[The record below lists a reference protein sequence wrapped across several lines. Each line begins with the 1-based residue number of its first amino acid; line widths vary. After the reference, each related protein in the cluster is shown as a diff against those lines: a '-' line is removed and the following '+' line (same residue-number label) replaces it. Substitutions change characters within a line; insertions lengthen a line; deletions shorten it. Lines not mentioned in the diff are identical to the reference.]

1 MIPRLG
7 YGNSKTC
14 SNSFRPV
21 KICLHR
27 ALWIWFSQKLY
38 STSKVSETLLTF
50 MCIFCSIFFYH
61 CLLDLISKSL
71 EFWLL
76 MYSAQICQLSF
87 LLGMNTHS
95 FPTTS
100 CFNSNLPIFHL
111 GDVPAN
117 FQMSGLVWLLVGTWP
132 FLCLSAGSNYSCFS
146 HIQNTFTFF
155 PGLPTLT
162 VMAPVSWC
170 AWGQE
175 ADEARWSHSASWFR
189 DLWTKKMK
197 LSVPQSPI

>member
-1 MIPRLG
+1 MKHYSHL
-7 YGNSKTC
+7 C
-14 SNSFRPV
+14 V
-21 KICLHR
+21 
-27 ALWIWFSQKLY
+27 FSVLY
-38 STSKVSETLLTF
+38 
-50 MCIFCSIFFYH
+50 FFYH
-61 CLLDLISKSL
+61 CLLDLISKFL

-76 MYSAQICQLSF
+76 MDSAQICQLSF

-155 PGLPTLT
+155 PGLPKLT

-170 AWGQE
+170 TWGQE
-175 ADEARWSHSASWFR
+175 ADEAPWSHSASWFR
-189 DLWTKKMK
+189 DLWTKKTK
-197 LSVPQSPI
+197 LSVSNPQCNGKSGTGWWQQTFLFKKMRKLVAHSGHWFSPGEVKVLYTEG